1 MNRLWLAFLSTIAG
15 LRWAARHEPAI
26 SQELVVLV
34 VAVPASL
41 LVASAG
47 WVRIALIG
55 SIMLILTVEL
65 LNTAVE
71 KLCDRLVPGT
81 DPAIK
86 LVKDL
91 GSAAVFTAITLAGMI
106 WLFALAGNWL

>member
-15 LRWAARHEPAI
+15 LRWAARHETAI
-26 SQELVVLV
+26 GQELVVLV
-34 VAVPASL
+34 LAVPASL
-41 LVASAG
+41 VVAGAG
-47 WVRIALIG
+47 WTRVALIG
-55 SIMLILTVEL
+55 SIMFILTVEL

-71 KLCDRLVPGT
+71 KLCDRLVPAP

-91 GSAAVFTAITLAGMI
+91 GSAAVFAAITLAGMI
-106 WLFALAGNWL
+106 WLFALAENWL